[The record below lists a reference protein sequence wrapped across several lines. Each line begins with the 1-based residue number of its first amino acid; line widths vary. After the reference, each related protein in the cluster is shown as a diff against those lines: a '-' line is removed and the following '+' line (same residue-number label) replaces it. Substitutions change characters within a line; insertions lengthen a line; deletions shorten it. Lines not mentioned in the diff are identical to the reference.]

1 MSTAASNNVEKLFNS
16 PLETGLRLLII
27 LDRVSPQQ
35 CDLTRLGIYEYLLVH
50 SSDVPDGPN
59 SLHPPTPFRSSEI
72 FVRRRLIERGLR
84 LLESKGL
91 VERSFSSDGI
101 VYFATPLS
109 KPFLSY
115 FESTYFRRASE
126 IASWLANSFQA
137 LPIDELRAFIESNL
151 GKWRTE
157 FSGESL
163 AEEDAE

>member
-1 MSTAASNNVEKLFNS
+1 MSTATSTSVEQLFNS

-27 LDRVSPQQ
+27 LDRVSPQH

-50 SSDVPDGPN
+50 SSDVPDGPK

-91 VERSFSSDGI
+91 VERSFGEDGI

-126 IASWLANSFQA
+126 IAEWLAGTFKS
-137 LPIDELRAFIESNL
+137 LPIQELQSFIESNL
-151 GKWRTE
+151 GKWKTE